1 MSASPGGGPTFD
13 LQSHSVHSDGLL
25 PPAEVVAAAAQA
37 GVHLLA
43 LSDHDTVD
51 GVDEALEAGA
61 RERLSV
67 VPAVEISAVHEGY
80 EDLHVLGYRVDH
92 HHFLLT
98 ERLSAFRDDRVA
110 RAEAMTARLNQLGWA
125 VDEDALAARR
135 ATGRPLGRPHLA
147 AAVFS
152 HPDNQERLREEG
164 LADASALLAAYLIP
178 GAPAYRPR
186 TFPTVPEA
194 IEVIHEAGGVAVW
207 AHPFWDMS
215 STPDVLAYIERFQ
228 DWGLD
233 GVEAFY
239 PTHERE
245 QVLAVVDLCER
256 LDLLRTGSSDFHG
269 PGHRLFSRFLA
280 FELQGCEPALGP
292 IAEG

>member
-1 MSASPGGGPTFD
+1 MSAAPGGGPTFD

-25 PPAEVVAAAAQA
+25 APAEVVATAAGA
-37 GVHLLA
+37 GVTLMA

-51 GVDEALEAGA
+51 GVDEALEAGG
-61 RERLSV
+61 RERLAV

-80 EDLHVLGYRVDH
+80 EDLHILGYRIDH
-92 HHFLLT
+92 HHFRLT
-98 ERLSAFRDDRVA
+98 ERLADFRDDRVA
-110 RAEAMTARLNQLGWA
+110 RAEAMAERLSELGWA
-125 VDEDALAARR
+125 VDHDALAARR

-152 HPDNQERLREEG
+152 HPANAERVREEG
-164 LADASALLAAYLIP
+164 FTDAGALLAAYLIP

-186 TFPTVPEA
+186 TFPTVAEA

-215 STPDVLAYIERFQ
+215 SIPDVLSHLELFA
-228 DWGLD
+228 DWGID

-239 PTHERE
+239 PTHDRE
-245 QVLAVVDLCER
+245 HVLALVQAGER
-256 LDLLRTGSSDFHG
+256 LRLLTTGSSDFHG
-269 PGHRLFSRFLA
+269 PAHKLFARFRA
-280 FELQGCEPALGP
+280 FDLQGCEPVLGP

>member
-1 MSASPGGGPTFD
+1 MSTAGGGGPTFD

-25 PPAEVVAAAAQA
+25 APADVVAAAARA
-37 GVHLLA
+37 GVQLMA

-61 RERLSV
+61 REELAV

-80 EDLHVLGYRVDH
+80 EDLHILGYRVDH
-92 HHFLLT
+92 HHFRLT
-98 ERLSAFRDDRVA
+98 QRLSDFREDRVA
-110 RAEAMTARLNQLGWA
+110 RAEAMAERLSELGWA

-152 HPDNQERLREEG
+152 HPANQDRIRDEDF
-164 LADASALLAAYLIP
+164 ADAGALLAAYLIP
-178 GAPAYRPR
+178 GAPAYKPR

-215 STPDVLAYIERFQ
+215 SIPDVLSYIHLFG
-228 DWGLD
+228 DWGID

-239 PTHERE
+239 PTHGRD
-245 QVLAVVDLCER
+245 QVLAVVDACER
-256 LDLLRTGSSDFHG
+256 LGLLTTGSSDFHG
-269 PGHRLFSRFLA
+269 PGHRLFASFLA
-280 FELQGCEPALGP
+280 FDLQGCEPVLGP